1 VPVTAAVALVGDAST
16 LVEFDKPATVDP
28 AVRFQVDVAVPLVD
42 ARLALVDSGDA
53 MVAAAESHE
62 IGATWS
68 RFTLVPEAP
77 LRPGSTYSLRLDG
90 AADREA
96 HDSDGRTYQITAWEI
111 RTTGEPPPPEKP
123 APKPKRRR

>member
-1 VPVTAAVALVGDAST
+1 VPVTAAVALFGDATTPVVFNEPS
-16 LVEFDKPATVDP
+16 LVDP

-62 IGATWS
+62 IGSTWS

-96 HDSDGRTYQITAWEI
+96 HDSDGRTYQVTVWEI

-123 APKPKRRR
+123 AAKPKRRR